1 MSWYLGY
8 VVAYF
13 IFMFS
18 LGFYYFTKVKTS
30 DDYLI
35 GGWNSGFWSIA
46 GTLVSTFCGAAIFIG
61 WMGMGYQVG
70 VSGYFQFAL
79 PIVVCT
85 LLLVIFFA
93 KPLRRQKLY
102 TLADLF
108 SERFGGATGVVPA
121 LLSAIVYAVPTLALQ
136 MVGMTTIWYTVF
148 GLEELTGL
156 YLSAALIVSFTI
168 LGGLPATIVTD
179 ALQSVVLIAGIIV
192 MFVFVVNY
200 AGGPETIIANTP
212 REYLTPTGRQGL
224 QHVLLFAL
232 AAGPFYFVF
241 QSTWQRIF
249 ASKDEKTARNA
260 GITAALAVG
269 VITMFPFMIGTI
281 SRSGDMV
288 PADINPDMIF
298 SYLMV
303 NLMPPVLG
311 GIVVVGIMAALMTG
325 ATSYVLQGSSNFTV
339 DLYIRLY
346 NPDANDKNRMR
357 ASRITVVIMVILG
370 LIVAFKV
377 TNIAMMYQWS
387 LRLSAIV
394 LIFPFFAVMFWKR
407 CTKAGVQTSMIL
419 SCIAG
424 LTYPYLNIPID
435 HTVFGLLVSLVTLV
449 TVSLT
454 TKHAASEQVRAVYW
468 DDLDSA
474 IRLSAAEVKEAE
486 EEAVLTEDK
495 KRRA

>member
-13 IFMFS
+13 IFMFC
-18 LGFYYFTKVKTS
+18 LGGYYFTKVKNS

-35 GGWNSGFWSIA
+35 GGWNSGFWSIT
-46 GTLVSTFCGAAIFIG
+46 GTIISTFCGAAIFIG
-61 WMGMGYQVG
+61 WMGMGHEVG
-70 VSGYFQFAL
+70 ISGYFQFAL

-85 LLLVIFFA
+85 LILVIFFA
-93 KPLRRQKLY
+93 KSLRRQKLY

-108 SERFGGATGVVPA
+108 SERFGGATGVIPA

-136 MVGMTTIWYTVF
+136 MVGMTTIWFTVF
-148 GLEELTGL
+148 GLDVTTGL
-156 YLSAALIVSFTI
+156 FLSAFLICSFTI

-179 ALQSVVLIAGIIV
+179 ALQSVVLVAGIIV
-192 MFVFVVNY
+192 MFVAVVKY

-212 REYLTPTGRQGL
+212 PEYLTPTGRQGL

-232 AAGPFYFVF
+232 AAGPFYLVF

-260 GITAALAVG
+260 GITAALAVS
-269 VITMFPFMIGTI
+269 VVTMFPFLIGTI
-281 SRSGDMV
+281 SRDIV
-288 PADINPDMIF
+288 PAGIDPDMIF

-303 NLMPPVLG
+303 NMLPPVLG

-339 DLYIRLY
+339 DLYIRLL
-346 NPDANDKNRMR
+346 NPEASEKKRMV
-357 ASRITVVIMVILG
+357 ASRVTVVIMVILG
-370 LIVAFKV
+370 LIVAFRI
-377 TNIAMMYQWS
+377 TNIAMVYQWS

-407 CTKAGVQTSMIL
+407 CTKTGVQTSMIV
-419 SCIAG
+419 SCIAA
-424 LTYPYLNIPID
+424 LAYPYLNIPVD
-435 HTVFGLLVSLVTLV
+435 HTIFGLTISLVTLV
-449 TVSLT
+449 AVSFA
-454 TKHAASEQVRAVYW
+454 TKHSKAEQVRAVYW
-468 DDLDSA
+468 ENLDSA
-474 IRLSAAEVKEAE
+474 ERESVTEAKVAAENSILLQDE
-486 EEAVLTEDK
+486 
-495 KRRA
+495 

>member
-1 MSWYLGY
+1 
-8 VVAYF
+8 
-13 IFMFS
+13 MFS

-61 WMGMGYQVG
+61 WMGMGYEIG
-70 VSGYFQFAL
+70 ISGYFQFAL
-79 PIVVCT
+79 PIVICT
-85 LLLVIFFA
+85 LILVVFFA
-93 KPLRRQKLY
+93 KSLRRQKLY

-108 SERFGGATGVVPA
+108 SERFGGATGVIPA

-136 MVGMTTIWYTVF
+136 MVGMTTIWHTVF
-148 GLEELTGL
+148 GLEITTGL
-156 YLSAALIVSFTI
+156 YLSAVLIASFTI
-168 LGGLPATIVTD
+168 LGGLPATIMTD
-179 ALQSVVLIAGIIV
+179 ALQSVVLVLGIVV

-200 AGGPETIIANTP
+200 AGGAETIIANTP
-212 REYLTPTGRQGL
+212 KEYLTPTGKQGL

-260 GITAALAVG
+260 GITATFAVAI
-269 VITMFPFMIGTI
+269 ITMFPFMIGTI
-281 SRSGDMV
+281 SQSRDIV
-288 PADINPDMIF
+288 PEAINPDMIF
-298 SYLMV
+298 SHLMV
-303 NLMPPVLG
+303 NLLPPFLG
-311 GIVVVGIMAALMTG
+311 GIVMVGIMAALMTG

-346 NPDANDKNRMR
+346 NPDANDKKRMV
-357 ASRITVVIMVILG
+357 ASRLTVIIMVILG
-370 LIVAFKV
+370 LIVAFKI

-407 CTKAGVQTSMIL
+407 VTKVGVQTSMVL

-424 LTYPYLNIPID
+424 LAYPYLNIPVD
-435 HTVFGLLVSLVTLV
+435 HTVFGLMVSVISLVGVSLA
-449 TVSLT
+449 

-468 DDLDSA
+468 EDLDSA
-474 IRLSAAEVKEAE
+474 TRLSAAQVQEAE
-486 EEAVLTEDK
+486 QEMVMIEEQR
-495 KRRA
+495 RRA